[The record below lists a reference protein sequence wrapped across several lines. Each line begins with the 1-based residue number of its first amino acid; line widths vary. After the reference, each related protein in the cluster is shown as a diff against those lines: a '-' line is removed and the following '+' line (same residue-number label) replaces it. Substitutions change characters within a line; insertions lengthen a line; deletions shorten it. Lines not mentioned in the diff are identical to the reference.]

1 MNDIMSGRLKNLR
14 TVFIAALIAAALAV
28 SSDYIYFSNV
38 EWRYRTSRL
47 DKKLI
52 EKEQKAEQILTDLE
66 TQLKESN
73 DPSLFFHGSSG
84 TDAFEE
90 GIALLVYKG
99 NKIAYWSDNSIAF
112 PLSYEA
118 GFDNHKPVFFSNG
131 WFIPVR
137 REYLDYDM
145 LALVMVYRQY
155 PIENEYLRSGF
166 PLQFMLP
173 SATQITFDKT
183 KSAFVVNGIENEFHF
198 GLVFP
203 EKKPNTLFIII
214 PVFFWLIFMLLLIRL
229 IVLADE
235 WPGLRMKKVFM
246 FPSGLAVLLLVYI
259 VILFTGLPPS
269 VRATELFSPFLW
281 SAGRFLPSIGHMT
294 LFGLFLI
301 TGLNIILKKDTF
313 NSPVKSNGLGGL
325 AGPAALMVCGF
336 LFFLGGEALFRNVVL
351 NSAISFEAYKI
362 IDLSFMSL
370 ASFLSILLIL
380 SIPLFFFLRAYRMMA
395 EMPVRKNLAVTAAA
409 ALVLPAACLIVT
421 ACSFW
426 GILYIILLACTVL
439 LWQRKSYSLLTLIVF
454 YAGLTGI
461 FSTTLIIKYSVLKE
475 EKNLKVM
482 AISLANDNDMVAED
496 MLIDLWP
503 VLKNDSALVV
513 MMNKEQFS
521 DADINSVY
529 RYLEDKYFNGYWEN
543 YDLNIVICRDDSPLM
558 IPSTGSSAD
567 NCFDYFNERLK
578 NEGDSITGTGF
589 WFMHNQA
596 GRAYYFS
603 RLFYKNS
610 PTLTNGLFI
619 ELVSHIEAYL
629 EGYPELLL
637 NTSHQR
643 SPRLRNIS
651 YAKYYDSI
659 LVLRSGDYPYDNLI
673 VPGKPDTDYRFMNVN
688 GYRHLYYSLG
698 DMTLVITSKS
708 VKTLDIII
716 TFAYLF
722 VVILLFAF
730 VLLLVLIPHTGDL
743 LRFNTFKRRLQLA
756 FAAVLSVVFV
766 IIIVGAL
773 VLTTNQFRN
782 NHNRILEEKTL
793 SISIELDHKL
803 SSEQSLVG
811 WNTPDY
817 PSLNYLLVKFSNVF
831 MTDINLY
838 SATGSLL
845 ATSRPEVFSQ
855 KLEGNMIN
863 PEAYGILL
871 EKERNEYIVEE
882 HIGGLN
888 YLSSYMSFYNE
899 DNNLLAYINLPYFT
913 MENLLTGEI
922 SNLVVTLINFTLLL
936 LMLMMWIAVFL
947 SERITS
953 PLNLLQ
959 QAMASVKYGKKNKP
973 IDYGSRDEV
982 GELVKQYNRMI
993 DELEDSANKLARSE
1007 REMAWREMARQ
1018 IAHEIKNPLTPMKL
1032 NVQQLYKWWNDK
1044 VPDFEGKLNTFTDNQ
1059 IEYIDNLSNI
1069 ATAFSYFAR
1078 LPDADPAEVNVVSQL
1093 KTTLEMFGNAE
1104 NVFVTLDSGNITR
1117 AMVMA
1122 DKEHLNGIF
1131 SNLLKNALQA
1141 IPSGRKGIINV
1152 KLEATIDKVQVRFTD
1167 NGTGIPE
1174 ELKPRMFT
1182 PNFTTKSS
1190 GMGLGLSIAK
1200 RYTETAGGTIWFES
1214 ESGNGTS
1221 FIVELP
1227 LLYTV
1232 ERNTDTNN

>member
-1 MNDIMSGRLKNLR
+1 MNDIMPGRLKDIR
-14 TVFIAALIAAALAV
+14 IVFIAALVAAALAV
-28 SSDYIYFSNV
+28 SSDYLYFSNF
-38 EWRYRTSRL
+38 EWRYRTARL

-52 EKEQKAEQILTDLE
+52 EKEQKAERLLMGME
-66 TQLKESN
+66 SQLKESS
-73 DPSLFFHGSSG
+73 DPSLFFHNSTGS
-84 TDAFEE
+84 DALKD
-90 GIALLVYKG
+90 GIALLVYKE
-99 NKIAYWSDNSIAF
+99 NRIAYWSDNSIAF
-112 PLSYEA
+112 PLVYEA
-118 GFDNHKPVFFSNG
+118 GLDNHKPVFFSNG

-137 REYLDYDM
+137 REYQDCNI
-145 LALVMVYRQY
+145 LALIKVYRQY
-155 PIENEYLRSGF
+155 PIENKYLRSDF
-166 PLQFMLP
+166 PVQFMLP
-173 SATQITFDKT
+173 SGTQITFDKT
-183 KSAFVVNGIENEFHF
+183 KSSFLVNGIEKEFHF
-198 GLVFP
+198 GIVFP
-203 EKKPNTLFIII
+203 EKKPNTPFLII
-214 PVFFWLIFMLLLIRL
+214 PVFFWLIFLLLLIRL
-229 IVLADE
+229 IVLSDE
-235 WPGLRMKKVFM
+235 WPGRRMTKIFM
-246 FPSGLAVLLLVYI
+246 LPTGLAAMLLVYI

-269 VRATELFSPFLW
+269 VRSTELFSPFLW
-281 SAGRFLPSIGHMT
+281 SAGRFLPSVGHVT
-294 LFGLFLI
+294 LLGLVLVS
-301 TGLNIILKKDTF
+301 GLNIFLRKDIF
-313 NSPVKSNGLGGL
+313 NSPLKSNSLRGL
-325 AGPAALMVCGF
+325 AGPGALIILGF
-336 LFFLGGEALFRNVVL
+336 LFFLAGEALFRNLVL
-351 NSAISFEAYKI
+351 NSAINFEAYKI

-370 ASFLSILLIL
+370 AGFLSILLIL

-395 EMPVRKNLAVTAAA
+395 ELSVRINL
-409 ALVLPAACLIVT
+409 AACLTVT
-421 ACSFW
+421 DCSFW
-426 GILYIILLACTVL
+426 GILCVVLLAGITL
-439 LWQRKSYSLLTLIVF
+439 LWQRKSHSMMTLILAF
-454 YAGLTGI
+454 AGLTGI
-461 FSTTLIIKYSVLKE
+461 FSTALIIKYSVLKE
-475 EKNLKVM
+475 EQNLKVM
-482 AISLANDNDMVAED
+482 AISLASDNDMIAED
-496 MLIDLWP
+496 MLMDLWP
-503 VLKNDSALVV
+503 ELKNDTTLVQ

-521 DADINSVY
+521 DADINNVY
-529 RYLEDKYFNGYWEN
+529 RYLEDKYFNGYWGN
-543 YDLNIVICRDDSPLM
+543 YDLNIVMCRDDSPLI

-567 NCFDYFNERLK
+567 NCFNFFNERLK
-578 NEGDSITGTGF
+578 NEGDTITGTGF
-589 WFMHNQA
+589 WFMHNQG

-603 RLFYKNS
+603 RLIYKNS
-610 PTLTNGLFI
+610 DSLTNGLFI
-619 ELVSHIEAYL
+619 ELVSHIESYL

-637 NTSHQR
+637 NAPHQR

-651 YAKYYDSI
+651 FAKYYDST

-673 VPGKPDTDYRFMNVN
+673 VPEKSDADYRFVNVN
-688 GYRHLYYSLG
+688 GYKHLYYSLG

-708 VKTLDIII
+708 VKTLDRII

-730 VLLLVLIPHTGDL
+730 VLLLVFIPHPGDL
-743 LRFNTFKRRLQLA
+743 LKFDTFKRRLQLA
-756 FAAVLSVVFV
+756 FGAVLSVVF
-766 IIIVGAL
+766 IIIIIGAL

-793 SISIELDHKL
+793 SISIELDHKF
-803 SSEQSLVG
+803 SSEQSLEG
-811 WNTPDY
+811 WSSPDY

-838 SATGSLL
+838 SPSGSLL

-855 KLEGNMIN
+855 NLEGNMIN

-871 EKERNEYIVEE
+871 DKERNEYIAEE

-899 DNNLLAYINLPYFT
+899 DNKLLAYINLPYFT

-936 LMLMMWIAVFL
+936 LMLMMWLAVFL

-959 QAMASVKYGKKNKP
+959 QAMASVKYGKKNEP

-993 DELEDSANKLARSE
+993 DELEESAKKLARSE

-1032 NVQQLYKWWNDK
+1032 NVQQLFKWWNDK
-1044 VPDFEGKLNTFTDNQ
+1044 APGFEGKIKSFTHNQ

-1078 LPDADPAEVNVVSQL
+1078 LPDPEPAEVNVFSQL

-1104 NVFVTLDSGNITR
+1104 NVSVTLDSGNISK
-1117 AMVMA
+1117 AVVMA
-1122 DKEHLNGIF
+1122 DREHLNGIF
-1131 SNLLKNALQA
+1131 SNILKNALQA
-1141 IPSGRKGIINV
+1141 IPSGKKGVINV
-1152 KLEATIDKVQVRFTD
+1152 KLTATLDKVQVRFTD

-1174 ELKPRMFT
+1174 ELKSRMFT

-1214 ESGNGTS
+1214 EPDNGTS

-1232 ERNTDTNN
+1232 ERNTNTNS